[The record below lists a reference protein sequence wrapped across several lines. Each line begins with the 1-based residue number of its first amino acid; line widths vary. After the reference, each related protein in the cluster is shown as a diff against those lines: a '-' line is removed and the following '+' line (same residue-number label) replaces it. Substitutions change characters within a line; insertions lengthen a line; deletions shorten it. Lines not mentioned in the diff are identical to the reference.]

1 MDPHNYLE
9 RILKPAARSVG
20 IKDITFQAL
29 RRTFATQV
37 QPFGTVKDSQTQL
50 RHADANTTMN
60 IYAQAIPES
69 VRAAVEGLDQKIS
82 DELNTTGRCDDL

>member
-1 MDPHNYLE
+1 M
-9 RILKPAARSVG
+9 KPAARSVG
-20 IKDITFQAL
+20 ITDITFQAL
-29 RRTFATQV
+29 RRTLATQV

-60 IYAQAIPES
+60 IYTQVIPES

-82 DELNTTGRCDDL
+82 GELNTIEHDWKM